1 VEFDLRGR
9 SLEEIQDFVF
19 AHPVPTIR
27 DESGWWWE
35 AVVEFDPAEYAT
47 RLTEIFRHPAALR
60 ALYTRE
66 ELEQGF
72 WMLISG
78 ADTSLEP
85 LFWDTAV
92 PWQIRDALIKATV
105 DLYEKLFAFELLDT
119 SVYMFWDAL
128 AYGYCV
134 PTRYPE
140 TDSEDRR
147 IQNAMFSALTQI
159 LRIDSI
165 TCQMAALHGL
175 GHLRHPD
182 TESAIKAYLAS
193 IPTLADEHRQFALAC
208 ISGNV
213 Q

>member
-1 VEFDLRGR
+1 
-9 SLEEIQDFVF
+9 
-19 AHPVPTIR
+19 
-27 DESGWWWE
+27 
-35 AVVEFDPAEYAT
+35 
-47 RLTEIFRHPAALR
+47 
-60 ALYTRE
+60 
-66 ELEQGF
+66 
-72 WMLISG
+72 
-78 ADTSLEP
+78 
-85 LFWDTAV
+85 
-92 PWQIRDALIKATV
+92 
-105 DLYEKLFAFELLDT
+105 
-119 SVYMFWDAL
+119 MFWDAL